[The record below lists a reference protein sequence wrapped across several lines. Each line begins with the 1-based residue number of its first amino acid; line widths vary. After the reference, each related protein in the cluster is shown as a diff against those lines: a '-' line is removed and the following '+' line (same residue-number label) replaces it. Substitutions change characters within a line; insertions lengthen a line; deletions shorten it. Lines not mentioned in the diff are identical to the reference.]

1 MINSITSTTSST
13 TAAADAMKKATG
25 MNKDD
30 FMQLFVTQLQNQDPL
45 NPQDSSQFIAQLAQL
60 TQVEQSYNTNTNLQ
74 SLLSAVNGAS
84 NISAVSYIGK
94 EVLAKGGDINLTP
107 NGKPL
112 LGYELSLPANQVAL
126 QIQDASGSTVRS
138 ITLGKSAAGQFATT
152 WDGLD
157 DNGRQL
163 PAGAYSFTANGINA
177 DGSKFGAQPLIDG
190 KVDGLQFDGTTP
202 VLSIGGVA
210 VPLANI
216 LAVNGVV

>member
-1 MINSITSTTSST
+1 MIGAITSTTSST
-13 TAAADAMKKATG
+13 TAADAAMKKETG

-45 NPQDSSQFIAQLAQL
+45 NPQDSSQFISQLAQL

-74 SLLSAVNGAS
+74 SLLSAVNGAT
-84 NISAVSYIGK
+84 NISAVSYLGK
-94 EVLAKGGDINLTP
+94 EVLAKGGDINLTTGSTP
-107 NGKPL
+107 S
-112 LGYELSLPANQVAL
+112 LGYELPLAAEQVAL

-177 DGSKFGAQPLIDG
+177 DGNKFTAQPLIQG
-190 KVDGLQFDGTTP
+190 KVDGLQLDGTAP
-202 VLSIGGVA
+202 VLTIGGVA
-210 VPLANI
+210 VPLANV
-216 LAVNGVV
+216 LAVTRVM